1 LHPTTSG
8 GPKPTLKPIGA
19 PEFRQPTNAE
29 KSAYLKSQKEQIQQ
43 DSFYFVDKE
52 AAREKNPTT
61 QRVLRDAVRNELYG
75 NPYEG
80 MSDEQMRTT
89 RQQQGPINPEKSAD
103 YMEARRGRTPNS
115 PPTIQGEPPQSAGS
129 EKAVSVSPSYYAMQS
144 LNYTRMTEKADTLPS
159 KSSVETKLQDKQGP
173 DKPLLPSEMAS
184 LSLNY
189 TVITQQ
195 ADSVSDPA
203 PDKSPEPTKMTLTL
217 ILNGLGRYPCLAF
230 YQERNLFDCCS
241 HPLTKLDNVPVVAQA
256 AIVAAPPESHCHAEC
271 PPQPCLTAPP
281 NRGGAW
287 QAYSLR

>member
-1 LHPTTSG
+1 MEPHDKKYPYPEGYEHIAEKVAVDVESIRIIDTEIERLRTAPEEG

-43 DSFYFVDKE
+43 DSFDFVDKE

-89 RQQQGPINPEKSAD
+89 RQQQGPITPDKSAD
-103 YMEARRGRTPNS
+103 YMEARRGTTPNR
-115 PPTIQGEPPQSAGS
+115 PPITPIEPPQTAKPEKGVFLTPS
-129 EKAVSVSPSYYAMQS
+129 EYAMQS
-144 LNYTRMTEKADTLPS
+144 LTYTRMTEKADNLPG
-159 KSSVETKLQDKQGP
+159 KSSVEITPQDKQGP

-189 TVITQQ
+189 TVITQD
-195 ADSVSDPA
+195 ADRVADQT
-203 PDKSPEPTKMTLTL
+203 PDKSPEPDPDKDGPDIT
-217 ILNGLGRYPCLAF
+217 P
-230 YQERNLFDCCS
+230 
-241 HPLTKLDNVPVVAQA
+241 
-256 AIVAAPPESHCHAEC
+256 
-271 PPQPCLTAPP
+271 
-281 NRGGAW
+281 
-287 QAYSLR
+287 